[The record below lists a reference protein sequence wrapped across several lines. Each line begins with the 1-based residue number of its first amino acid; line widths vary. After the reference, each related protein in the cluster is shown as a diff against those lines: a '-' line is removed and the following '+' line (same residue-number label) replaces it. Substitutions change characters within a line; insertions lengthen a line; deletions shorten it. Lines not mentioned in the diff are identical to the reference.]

1 MDFSFIPKRLQQS
14 REEISLQ
21 HKKTKSTPKLV
32 KDDQFRRLIQ
42 TLVSLKNR
50 QVKTRAFSLSDTE
63 IDAVAS
69 YIPHNYYDVNMKNLF
84 QIFEYR
90 STERSCCILFDQ
102 WQESYKNKECN
113 RFIYSALDDDKYLQA
128 YVQQRHMSIDLFKSI
143 LQDDD
148 IPGRLLQEI
157 MHRPYLKGQKLT
169 EKMDFL
175 GIQDG
180 TLLCAECEFQYYVFC
195 EKDDYLIVS
204 KLELLEIVKK
214 YTKRNYGMLKKFLNN
229 FLSKLELKDLQNY
242 QALAEYLQTITGDNA
257 THKKQFNGFFQSFS
271 PVLIQKYIDWTNLFK
286 IERFFGWDERSRFWK
301 QYRFVTVQ
309 KYRPSNSII
318 MEFKNYYAVEFLGR
332 GMGPLYIFPKGY
344 FESKLKYRLNRYDNN
359 QMRQELLH
367 NTNDSERY
375 RKEHRGYWQSDV
387 HNHLI
392 YHRITE
398 RLVL

>member
-14 REEISLQ
+14 REEITLQ
-21 HKKTKSTPKLV
+21 HKKTKKRPKLV
-32 KDDQFRRLIQ
+32 KDEQFRKFIQ
-42 TLVSLKNR
+42 TLASLKNR
-50 QVKTRAFSLSDTE
+50 QVKARAFSLSDTE
-63 IDAVAS
+63 TDSIAA

-84 QIFEYR
+84 LIFEYR
-90 STERSCCILFDQ
+90 STERVCSILFDQ
-102 WQESYKNKECN
+102 WQESYQNKECN
-113 RFIYSALDDDKYLQA
+113 KFIYQSLDDDKSLQVC
-128 YVQQRHMSIDLFKSI
+128 VQQRHMSIDLFKSI
-143 LQDDD
+143 LQDEDV
-148 IPGRLLQEI
+148 PGRFLQEI
-157 MHRPYLKGQKLT
+157 IHRPYLKGQKLS
-169 EKMDFL
+169 EKMAFL
-175 GIQDG
+175 GIQEG
-180 TLLCAECEFQYYVFC
+180 TLLRSECEFQFYVFC

-214 YTKRNYGMLKKFLNN
+214 YTKRNYGMLKKFLKN
-229 FLSKLELKDLQNY
+229 FLSKLELKDLQEF

-257 THKKQFNGFFQSFS
+257 IHKKQFDGFFQGFS

-286 IERFFGWDERSRFWK
+286 IQRFFGWDERSRFWK